1 MYIKEI
7 SLSDFRNIQETTVKL
22 NKGIN
27 IFYGSNANGKTNF
40 LESIYLC
47 STGRSHRTKNDK
59 EMVRFGVSQAHV
71 KLFLKNKST
80 IWRID
85 AHIHRNDKKGIAIN
99 GIPLKKSSELF
110 GTLYTVIFSPEDLQL
125 IKDAPSRRRRFV
137 DIELCQISKVYC
149 HTLQQ
154 YMKVLKQRNNLLKEI
169 QKNSSLKETLFAWD
183 MQLAEYGKRIIS
195 FRKEFINNVSIK
207 AAARHKQISSGN
219 EELSVVYVPSAEE
232 NDFEIKLQS
241 TLERDI
247 FMGSTSYG
255 PHRDDISFFINGNDV
270 RIYGS
275 QGQQRTAAICAKL
288 AEIDIIKENTDTS
301 PVLLLDDVL
310 SELDKTRQHM
320 LMDCINDVQTIITC
334 TGIEDSITNYAGNAA
349 IFNVNNGVI
358 KREIT

>member
-7 SLSDFRNIQETTVKL
+7 SLSDFRNIQEATVKL

-40 LESIYLC
+40 LESVYLC

-59 EMVRFGVSQAHV
+59 EMVRFGSSEAHV
-71 KLFLKNKST
+71 RLFLENKS
-80 IWRID
+80 
-85 AHIHRNDKKGIAIN
+85 KKGIAIN

-125 IKDAPSRRRRFV
+125 IKDAPSQRRRFV
-137 DIELCQISKVYC
+137 DIELCQISRVYC

-154 YMKVLKQRNNLLKEI
+154 YMKVLKHRNNLLKEI
-169 QKNSSLKETLFAWD
+169 QKNPDLKETLFAWD
-183 MQLAEYGKRIIS
+183 MQLAEYGEKIIS
-195 FRKEFINNVSIK
+195 FRKNFINNVSSK
-207 AAARHKQISSGN
+207 AAARHKQISSGG
-219 EELSVVYVPSAEE
+219 EELSIVYVPSADE
-232 NDFEIKLQS
+232 NNLENKLRS
-241 TLERDI
+241 SIERDI

-310 SELDKTRQHM
+310 SELDKNRQHM

-334 TGIEDSITNYAGNAA
+334 TGIEDSVTNYTGDAF

-358 KREIT
+358 KRENN